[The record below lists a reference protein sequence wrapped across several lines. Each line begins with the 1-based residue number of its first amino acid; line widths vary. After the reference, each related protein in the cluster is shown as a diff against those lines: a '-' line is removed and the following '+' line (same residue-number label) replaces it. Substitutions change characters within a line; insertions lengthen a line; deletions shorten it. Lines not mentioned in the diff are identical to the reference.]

1 MKNILLGIGG
11 SGIGGDALLEGTGNN
26 GADNTGSGGGG
37 VTSGDRGG
45 LGGSGIVIIRISN

>member
-1 MKNILLGIGG
+1 M
-11 SGIGGDALLEGTGNN
+11 LEGTGNN

-37 VTSGDRGG
+37 VTSVDRGG